1 MYSLTNESLMQKA
14 QDILPQRHKVT
25 KNMEKQDGLIHI
37 VFTLCVLVPL
47 WFNLFLFDSG
57 FAGLG

>member
-1 MYSLTNESLMQKA
+1 MQKA